1 MPAIVTTGRV
11 FHHHLASL
19 WTFLAAGFERP
30 HIRRIFSP
38 FFSEARGLNHS
49 AILLRC
55 PLNLVYASHSN
66 DGTCFY
72 ITIRPAYGLFL
83 AAGFEPPHMRRIFSP
98 FFSETRGLNHSAILL
113 RCPLNLVYVSHSNDG
128 TCFSEPSGQPMVF
141 FGSRIRTS
149 AYPAYI

>member
-11 FHHHLASL
+11 FHHHPPSL
-19 WTFLAAGFERP
+19 WTFLSAGFESP

-38 FFSEARGLNHS
+38 FSSEARGLNHS

-55 PLNLVYASHSN
+55 PQIWSMPAIVTTGRVFQHHPPSLWTFLASGFESPHIRRIFSPFSSEAWGLNHSAILLPPPLNLVYASHSN
-66 DGTCFY
+66 DGTCF
-72 ITIRPAYGLFL
+72 T
-83 AAGFEPPHMRRIFSP
+83 SP
-98 FFSETRGLNHSAILL
+98 SA
-113 RCPLNLVYVSHSNDG
+113 
-128 TCFSEPSGQPMVF
+128 QPMDF